1 MHGEI
6 PRSSGV
12 TRVVHD
18 AVVDKG
24 HGERG
29 AAVAGEAEVDRLAGK
44 KALVIGGNTGIGR
57 AVCQLFAQEGA
68 DVAVGDFGREE
79 DGASLIAELR
89 ASGRDAFPLSVDVRS
104 EEQVKAAIAAA
115 IDRFGHLDILV
126 NNAGIS
132 GHQGPLAEET
142 VEEWDNLIDV
152 NLRGVFFGMKH
163 VLPHMVG
170 RGYGRIIN
178 TASQL
183 AHKPSP
189 FNASYCAS
197 KAAVVALT
205 VSAALEVAET
215 GVTVNAVCPG
225 ATKTPLWD
233 AMTDEAWKAWKVN
246 SLPMKRLGQP
256 VEIAWAYVYL
266 ASDEASYM
274 IGQSV
279 SPNGGDVMW

>member
-1 MHGEI
+1 MN
-6 PRSSGV
+6 
-12 TRVVHD
+12 
-18 AVVDKG
+18 
-24 HGERG
+24 
-29 AAVAGEAEVDRLAGK
+29 RLEGK
-44 KALVIGGNTGIGR
+44 TALVIGGNTGIGGE
-57 AVCQLFAQEGA
+57 VCRLFAAEGA
-68 DVAVGDFGREE
+68 RVAIGDHGREE
-79 DGASLIAELR
+79 AGRSLLDELR
-89 ASGRDAFPLSVDVRS
+89 EGGHDVFPIAVDVRA
-104 EEQVKAAIAAA
+104 EEQVKAAIETA

-132 GHQGPLAEET
+132 GHQGPIQEET
-142 VEEWDNLIDV
+142 VEDWDNLMSI

-163 VLPHMVG
+163 ALPHMIG

-189 FNASYCAS
+189 FNAPYCAS
-197 KAAVVALT
+197 KAGVVALT
-205 VSAALEVAET
+205 VSTALEVATT

-225 ATKTPLWD
+225 ATETPMWHEPGAED
-233 AMTDEAWKAWKVN
+233 WKAWKLG

-266 ASDEASYM
+266 ASDEASYYV
-274 IGQSV
+274 GQSL